1 MKSLQMQMDKFS
13 KSMEMTKVNSTDLT
27 ASLKNMEKSQPFQ
40 QMMESPVQQGQLAGG
55 GGGQTNNVTVNLKI
69 DVSGVTDKTDKQKL
83 AKEISTMVT
92 KELRSK
98 IGGSFTQSGFNRS
111 GYMDEGERM
120 SIRLVQE
127 NGDTISLDA
136 TQVDIVVERVQSN
149 FGIPLMD
156 AKRMGID
163 VNQSAVTVEVQGVF
177 ADDLGQEESSQA
189 TAILDFYQPQ
199 QIVTWGQPV
208 GGSGGNPSGPISSGF
223 NSRGSSGGVGAT
235 TGLTGT
241 IANSGSFSGGI
252 GGSLGGGV
260 TDLNDLG
267 NRILKYWNLKYIDFP
282 VAYWIEESGEL
293 TVPVSSG
300 MQLWLKADAITNT
313 DRSVLPT
320 WNDSSGNGGLAQQL
334 DATKQPKYRTNG
346 INGKPYV
353 QFDGSN
359 DFMEIAYSAFF
370 NSEEFTVFAVAKT
383 DATAGDQPV
392 FSSIEG
398 TTGGS
403 NAKGYAQIQRCEH

>member
-1 MKSLQMQMDKFS
+1 
-13 KSMEMTKVNSTDLT
+13 
-27 ASLKNMEKSQPFQ
+27 
-40 QMMESPVQQGQLAGG
+40 
-55 GGGQTNNVTVNLKI
+55 
-69 DVSGVTDKTDKQKL
+69 
-83 AKEISTMVT
+83 
-92 KELRSK
+92 
-98 IGGSFTQSGFNRS
+98 
-111 GYMDEGERM
+111 MDEGERM
-120 SIRLVQE
+120 PIRLVQE

-300 MQLWLKADAITNT
+300 MQLWLK
-313 DRSVLPT
+313 
-320 WNDSSGNGGLAQQL
+320 QMQ
-334 DATKQPKYRTNG
+334 
-346 INGKPYV
+346 
-353 QFDGSN
+353 
-359 DFMEIAYSAFF
+359 
-370 NSEEFTVFAVAKT
+370 
-383 DATAGDQPV
+383 
-392 FSSIEG
+392 
-398 TTGGS
+398 
-403 NAKGYAQIQRCEH
+403 